1 MLAIRDGAARSVQSA
16 EKFTGIRYKDEDGSA
31 SRGYRGNMI
40 NHATVWSAR
49 PPRRIQT
56 KEDRQRA
63 LQGRKARGRLPRHSR
78 AIAQEHQGKPQTIA
92 PSPKRRWDKP
102 SGRNFAS
109 YDELYQSM
117 LPFSSSKGAQCYR
130 NHCLSCLAI

>member
-1 MLAIRDGAARSVQSA
+1 MKYERTEDAYKPLVDSVEKILNHGDIMKATGLDIPVLELPAVKPPTAEAEASSSDG
-16 EKFTGIRYKDEDGSA
+16 DDG
-31 SRGYRGNMI
+31 
-40 NHATVWSAR
+40 
-49 PPRRIQT
+49 
-56 KEDRQRA
+56 
-63 LQGRKARGRLPRHSR
+63 

-117 LPFSSSKGAQCYR
+117 LPFSSSKGARCYR